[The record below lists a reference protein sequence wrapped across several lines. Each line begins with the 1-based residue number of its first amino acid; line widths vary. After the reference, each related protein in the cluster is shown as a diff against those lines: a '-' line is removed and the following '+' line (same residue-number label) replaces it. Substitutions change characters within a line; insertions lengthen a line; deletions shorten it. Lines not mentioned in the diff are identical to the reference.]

1 MLLVGGGAST
11 VVLTDANGFVSA
23 FQGPD
28 GVNEGLWVDLG
39 SGRFYLRTTDSLSYT
54 YALRPVT
61 PADGLRAWGH
71 SYVSGVMAGSVEPN
85 KAFAPTSAELLGLD
99 LRNNAIGGTSL
110 YKVAAGNSAWPS
122 ILQNVTRP
130 QGRFSGPSGVF
141 LSMYGISDI
150 STLGN
155 TYAALDP
162 FMQAQRACI
171 SRWRAGAI
179 FEDTHASVTYGGAGT
194 FTAFADPA
202 NCSGASYRYNPAAGG
217 TVTITTPA
225 DFPGGTMVLGFFGRA
240 SNGAVWTSSTINGN
254 VYTVDTRNART
265 DSGLHYVLRI
275 PNVPAGSAAY
285 VFTTSSVVGATWGA
299 IFDYW
304 QWEPTEDQCPLVVLV
319 KQPHLVDYTAYPTTP
334 PTDAGVDA
342 LNQVFDALV
351 VEFGSRVITVDTS
364 SINADATCFISG
376 NAHPTAKGHRIIAGL
391 IRDAVNA
398 VIRVQQRRPV
408 VGNKVEYGTAAPTST
423 ALTYAGGDQ
432 VINTA
437 PAAGSPQGWECTTAG
452 NPGTW
457 QAMASLVAKT
467 GTAVL
472 VAGTVTIADAAITAN
487 SIIRLS
493 SKTLGGTPGALFV
506 SAKTAATNFVVTSTN
521 AADTS
526 TVQYDIVA
534 Y

>member
-1 MLLVGGGAST
+1 MAS
-11 VVLTDANGFVSA
+11 
-23 FQGPD
+23 
-28 GVNEGLWVDLG
+28 
-39 SGRFYLRTTDSLSYT
+39 
-54 YALRPVT
+54 
-61 PADGLRAWGH
+61 
-71 SYVSGVMAGSVEPN
+71 SVEPN
-85 KAFAPTSAELLGLD
+85 KAFAPTVAEMLGLP
-99 LRNNAIGGTSL
+99 LINNAIGGTSL
-110 YKVAAGNSAWPS
+110 YLIATGQATWASV
-122 ILQNVTRP
+122 LQNVTRP
-130 QGRFSGPSGVF
+130 QGRFTGPLGVF
-141 LSMYGISDI
+141 LSMYGINDI
-150 STLGN
+150 NHLDN

-179 FEDTHASVTYGGAGT
+179 FENTDASVTYGGAGT
-194 FTAFADPA
+194 FTAFADTA
-202 NCSGASYRYNPAAGG
+202 NCSGASYRYNPTAGG

-225 DFPGGTMVLGFFGRA
+225 DFPGGTIAVGFFGRA
-240 SNGAVWTSSTINGN
+240 NNNGAIWTSSLINGQT
-254 VYTVDTRNART
+254 YTIDTRNART

-285 VFTTSSVVGATWGA
+285 TFTTSSVIGVTWGA

-304 QWEPTEDQCPLVVLV
+304 QWEPPEDQCPLVVLV
-319 KQPHLVDYTAYPTTP
+319 KQPHPLDYTAYGALIQPTN
-334 PTDAGVDA
+334 AGVDA
-342 LNQVFDALV
+342 LNQVFDALAA
-351 VEFGSRVITVDTS
+351 EFGARVITVDTS
-364 SINADATCFISG
+364 SINADATCFIAG
-376 NAHPTAKGHRIIAGL
+376 NIHPTAKGHRIIAGL

-408 VGNKVEYGTAAPTST
+408 VAGRVEYAAAAPTST
-423 ALTYAGGDQ
+423 ALTYAVGDQ

-437 PAAGSPQGWECTTAG
+437 PTAGSSQGWECTTAG
-452 NPGTW
+452 APGTW

-506 SAKTAATNFVVTSTN
+506 SAKTAATNFVITSTN